1 MGNSFPAL
9 IFSVGGQEMV
19 ELVMAVRERKRRSLP
34 SRFPAD
40 GGDFRRDKGQSSV
53 AWEERSILGVGSGLE
68 VAGNGRTE
76 GGDAGE
82 EEEDGVRRESRGP
95 KKSGLFF
102 FSFSNIK
109 ALSSKLFL
117 IGFNLKLKLN

>member
-34 SRFPAD
+34 SRFSAD

-53 AWEERSILGVGSGLE
+53 AWEEGSILGVGSGWE

-76 GGDAGE
+76 GGNAGEE

-95 KKSGLFF
+95 QKKIWSLFF
-102 FSFSNIK
+102 F
-109 ALSSKLFL
+109 LFQNKSPKFQ
-117 IGFNLKLKLN
+117 IIFNWV

>member
-82 EEEDGVRRESRGP
+82 EEEDGVRRESQGP
-95 KKSGLFF
+95 QKSGLFF
-102 FSFSNIK
+102 
-109 ALSSKLFL
+109 LFQNKSPKFQ
-117 IGFNLKLKLN
+117 IIFNWV

>member
-76 GGDAGE
+76 GGNAGEE

-95 KKSGLFF
+95 QKKSGLFF
-102 FSFSNIK
+102 
-109 ALSSKLFL
+109 LFQNKSPKFQ
-117 IGFNLKLKLN
+117 IIFNWV

>member
-95 KKSGLFF
+95 QKSGLFF
-102 FSFSNIK
+102 FF
-109 ALSSKLFL
+109 LFQNKSPKFQ
-117 IGFNLKLKLN
+117 IIFNWV

>member
-34 SRFPAD
+34 SRFPTD

-53 AWEERSILGVGSGLE
+53 A
-68 VAGNGRTE
+68 
-76 GGDAGE
+76 
-82 EEEDGVRRESRGP
+82 
-95 KKSGLFF
+95 
-102 FSFSNIK
+102 
-109 ALSSKLFL
+109 
-117 IGFNLKLKLN
+117 

>member
-82 EEEDGVRRESRGP
+82 EEEEEDGVRRESRGP
-95 KKSGLFF
+95 QKKKIWSLFPF
-102 FSFSNIK
+102 PK
-109 ALSSKLFL
+109 
-117 IGFNLKLKLN
+117 

>member
-82 EEEDGVRRESRGP
+82 EEEDGVRRERVGGP
-95 KKSGLFF
+95 KKKNLVS
-102 FSFSNIK
+102 FSFFQNKSPKFQII
-109 ALSSKLFL
+109 F
-117 IGFNLKLKLN
+117 

>member
-1 MGNSFPAL
+1 MGNSFSAL

-53 AWEERSILGVGSGLE
+53 TWEERSVLGVGSGLE

-76 GGDAGE
+76 GGNAGEE

-95 KKSGLFF
+95 QKNLVS
-102 FSFSNIK
+102 FSFSKIK